1 MDTGRSFPCDSLSPA
16 GILLVDQQIHISRK
30 RRNLHSDRMTKNQ
43 TKILTLLSSGAW
55 HLEELEDALMGRIN
69 TISHG
74 RAPAGDVADRGLL
87 QFLGVSV

>member
-1 MDTGRSFPCDSLSPA
+1 
-16 GILLVDQQIHISRK
+16 
-30 RRNLHSDRMTKNQ
+30 MTKNQ

-87 QFLGVSV
+87 QF